1 MNFIEKKLRKEKKFI
16 SPYIIPIILILY
28 IVIKKIRAYL
38 VPHFITI
45 FIISNIDNIFNPN
58 PLWWKITVFFT
69 HGILILLL
77 IAFKPINV
85 KNKNIGIFLL
95 YLIAMFLIY
104 LFPKWGYII
113 PKHYFMI
120 MYSILLL
127 LYYIIDNV
135 QFAI

>member
-1 MNFIEKKLRKEKKFI
+1 MNFIEKQLRKEKKFI

-28 IVIKKIRAYL
+28 IVIKNIRAYL
-38 VPHFITI
+38 VPHFIII

-77 IAFKPINV
+77 IMFKPINV

-95 YLIAMFLIY
+95 YLIAMFVIY
-104 LFPKWGYII
+104 LFPR
-113 PKHYFMI
+113 HYFMI

-127 LYYIIDNV
+127 VYYIIDNV
-135 QFAI
+135 

>member
-1 MNFIEKKLRKEKKFI
+1 MNFIEKQLQKEKKFI

-28 IVIKKIRAYL
+28 IVIKNIRAYL
-38 VPHFITI
+38 VPHFIII

-77 IAFKPINV
+77 IMFKPINV

-95 YLIAMFLIY
+95 YLIAMFVIY
-104 LFPKWGYII
+104 LFPKWVYII
-113 PKHYFMI
+113 PRHYFMI

-127 LYYIIDNV
+127 VYYIIDNV
-135 QFAI
+135 

>member
-1 MNFIEKKLRKEKKFI
+1 M
-16 SPYIIPIILILY
+16 IPIILILY
-28 IVIKKIRAYL
+28 IVIKNIRAYL
-38 VPHFITI
+38 VPHFIII

-77 IAFKPINV
+77 IMFKPINV

-95 YLIAMFLIY
+95 YLIAMFVIY

-113 PKHYFMI
+113 PRHYFMI
-120 MYSILLL
+120 IYSILLL
-127 LYYIIDNV
+127 VYYIIDNV